1 VARALLMV
9 LVPTLLA
16 AAPAAPA
23 PAGDDAVLLVAAARR
38 LFAAKGSGGAYRVEL
53 LGRTDMLNEGFSYR
67 TYQVIDGGTSVGRF
81 TRVEVPGAR
90 GDRVDVAVRLDGEKV
105 VAAVPVRP
113 LKLGDALVDDLSGL
127 TGPFRGIPA
136 DRWAGC
142 MAGVFGAFAHLERVV
157 QARAPATLERER
169 AASVVNTMTVTQPA
183 PVLGEPC
190 PDFRR
195 YTLDGQ
201 RVSRYTYQNRP
212 FMVMLGSLR
221 DSLSTE
227 MTRNLA
233 EFMEENR
240 TKASLVM
247 VLEDRPQHLM
257 DHLKRGGSFPGTAVS
272 DPEAT
277 SRPLFKAPH
286 VPYLFL
292 YDVEG
297 KLVSFTPYPGM
308 MKLRA
313 ILASY
318 RARILDPWKP
328 PTQGR

>member
-1 VARALLMV
+1 MARALLLV
-9 LVPTLLA
+9 LVPTLA
-16 AAPAAPA
+16 AAAATAPA
-23 PAGDDAVLLVAAARR
+23 LEDGALLAAAARR

-67 TYQVIDGGTSVGRF
+67 TYAVTEGGTSVGRF
-81 TRVEVPGAR
+81 TRIEVPGGR
-90 GDRVDVAVRLDGEKV
+90 GDRVDVAVRLDGEKI
-105 VAAVPVRP
+105 VAMVPVQP
-113 LKLGDALVDDLSGL
+113 LKLGEAVVDDLSGL
-127 TGPFRGIPA
+127 TEPFRGIPA

-142 MAGVFGAFAHLERVV
+142 MAGVFGAFAHVERVAE
-157 QARAPATLERER
+157 ARAPVTLERER
-169 AASVVNTMTVTQPA
+169 SASVVNTMTVTQPA
-183 PVLGEPC
+183 PALGEPC

-212 FMVMLGSLR
+212 FMVLLGSLR
-221 DSLSTE
+221 DSMSAE
-227 MTRNLA
+227 MTRHLA
-233 EFMEENR
+233 DFVAENR
-240 TKASLVM
+240 TKANLVM
-247 VLEDRPQHLM
+247 ILEDRPQHLM
-257 DHLKRGGSFPGTAVS
+257 DFLKRGGTFPGTAVS

-277 SRPLFKAPH
+277 SRPLFKAPY

-292 YDVEG
+292 YDTAG
-297 KLVSFTPYPGM
+297 TLVSFTPYPGM

-328 PTQGR
+328 PTQER